1 MSITEEHIIE
11 EHPFE
16 PFLPKHAKL
25 LMLGSFPP
33 QEKRWKMKFYYPN
46 FNNDMWRIF
55 GLIYFNDANH
65 FIDTEQKLFKE
76 TELVFFLNTI
86 GVALYDTAE
95 AVIRLQGNAADKDLE
110 VVRPTDVDALL
121 NKLPLCRA
129 IVTTGQTATDT
140 ICLHYGINH
149 LPKVGD
155 YTEFSAEGRAMK
167 LYRLPSS
174 SRAYPMKL
182 EKKAAFYKE
191 MLNEIGL

>member
-1 MSITEEHIIE
+1 
-11 EHPFE
+11 
-16 PFLPKHAKL
+16 
-25 LMLGSFPP
+25 
-33 QEKRWKMKFYYPN
+33 MKFYYPN

-110 VVRPTDVDALL
+110 VVDELVSRTADYLGGNLSQNADTTENAEAGGRGVADA
-121 NKLPLCRA
+121 
-129 IVTTGQTATDT
+129 V
-140 ICLHYGINH
+140 
-149 LPKVGD
+149 
-155 YTEFSAEGRAMK
+155 TEFSAEGRAMK